1 LLFLSKSPNYLT
13 AKLMQALSLRR
24 SLTLYV
30 VISILLVTVGGF
42 FLRQSWINR
51 VESENLYRRRM
62 LQQAS
67 SILFECGY
75 LAQAV
80 MRYPEDDNLRNQL
93 SVAKSKMENIIRVL
107 VQGGVYTS
115 SNVADDMTIQ
125 PAKGENLVNMQQLAT
140 GWQEIKK
147 ALDRLESNT
156 LAANSNNLNP
166 IEYRNQVN
174 AVADFL
180 SQNLMKLSR
189 NLEID
194 IAIATMHVNEE
205 ERTAFGWLYV
215 CLAILLVNAIIGYIY
230 FRDYIITPIEK
241 ISAKISAVADGR
253 PSETITLPKNS
264 APEML
269 ELNDGINQLGE
280 IQQAMADFASE
291 VGKGN
296 YNHPFNARSN
306 NDTLGIA
313 LIAMRDN
320 LMRAD
325 KEDAIR
331 TWANEGQVKFG
342 DIFRQYA
349 NDLELF
355 SYHTI
360 SELVKYVG
368 ANQGFFFVL
377 KDQDKEKAYLELTA
391 AYAYEKRKYL
401 SKQVQVGSGLL
412 GQAILE
418 KQSLYF
424 TDIPQNYVS
433 ITSGL
438 GEATPACLMIVPLM
452 INEIVYGA
460 IEIASFEPFEP
471 HQIDFIEKI
480 ATNIAGTLA
489 FAQTN
494 EQTQRLLAETQTF
507 AEQMRAQEEEMRQN
521 MEELVATQEEM
532 QRVQAEI
539 RKKEAGLSSLI
550 NNTDTY
556 IFSLDKGFN
565 LLLANDAFKK
575 YLKAT
580 SGIEP
585 QIGMNMLHD
594 IVPETNREMRRRQY
608 ERALSG
614 ETFTVIENYKG
625 KDHSDNY
632 YEISFQPIFNQAN
645 QVEGLS
651 VFMRNITH
659 LNPIRWE
666 L

>member
-1 LLFLSKSPNYLT
+1 
-13 AKLMQALSLRR
+13 MQALSLRR
-24 SLTLYV
+24 SLSLYV

-42 FLRQSWINR
+42 FLRRSWINR

-107 VQGGVYTS
+107 VQGGVYTF
-115 SNVADDMTIQ
+115 SNVANSMTLQ
-125 PAKGENLVNMQQLAT
+125 PAKGENLVNMQQLAV

-147 ALDRLESNT
+147 ALDRLESNI

-189 NLEID
+189 NLEVN
-194 IAIATMHVNEE
+194 IAIATLHVNEE
-205 ERTAFGWLYV
+205 EQTAFGWLYI
-215 CLAILLVNAIIGYIY
+215 CLTVLLVNTIIGYIY
-230 FRDYIITPIEK
+230 FRDHIITPIEK
-241 ISAKISAVADGR
+241 ISAKIRAVADGR
-253 PSETITLPKNS
+253 PSQTITLPKNS

-280 IQQAMADFASE
+280 IQKAMADFASE

-296 YNHPFNARSN
+296 YHHPFSARSN

-377 KDQDKEKAYLELTA
+377 KDQDKEKAYLDLTA

-401 SKQVQVGSGLL
+401 SKQIQVGSGLL

-471 HQIDFIEKI
+471 HHIDFIEKI

-565 LLLANDAFKK
+565 LLLANNAFKK

-580 SGIEP
+580 LGIEP
-585 QIGMNMLHD
+585 QIGMNMLYD

-666 L
+666 S